1 MKKMPAKLKII
12 WQHERWGV
20 FEKLDYLWRK
30 HHKMRIEIVKGQT
43 LWEALEKENIV
54 LDRPCGGN
62 GICGAC
68 AVFVEGV
75 GNVASCR
82 YSKPGIYEVEPP
94 EKFTFDIVS
103 AGKEKEDFSQN
114 EIAAG
119 KVAIDI
125 GTTTV
130 ALMVF
135 TGTGVVTKGFINP
148 QRNYGSDVASR
159 IKAANEGLL
168 EQMQQSIIDQINKEF
183 ATLDFIPDE
192 IIVSANTTMQ
202 HILKGM
208 DCSGL
213 GKAPFTPS
221 DISLIKYKE
230 PRISGGNV
238 NITLLPGI
246 SAFIGADIVS
256 GLYYLKILDKE
267 APQLFIDLGTNGEMA
282 LGDKNGIIVTST
294 AAGPAF
300 EGSSLALKV
309 HAAGVIKALSYML
322 KNNIID
328 EYGTLIDEYF
338 ETGYPVSPEICGSD
352 ESFDTIYFTQDDIR
366 ELQMAKAAIRA
377 GIEMMLK
384 EKHIK
389 LADVSQIYL
398 AGGMGKY
405 IDPTDTVTIGLLPE
419 GAKDI
424 EAVGNSSLHGA
435 CAYLKEPEEA
445 ADYMHRIVK
454 SAKEI
459 ILANQPDFEEMYI
472 NYINFQGHVDK

>member
-54 LDRPCGGN
+54 IDRPCGGN
-62 GICGAC
+62 GICGGC

-82 YSKPGIYEVEPP
+82 FSNPGIYEVELP

-103 AGKEKEDFSQN
+103 SGKENEDFLQSQ
-114 EIAAG
+114 IPAG

-130 ALMVF
+130 ALMAF

-148 QRNYGSDVASR
+148 QREFGSDVANR

-168 EQMQQSIIDQINKEF
+168 EQMQQSIIEQINKEF
-183 ATLDFIPDE
+183 AALDFIPEE

-213 GKAPFTPS
+213 GKEPFTPA

-230 PRISGGNV
+230 ERISGGNV
-238 NITLLPGI
+238 NVTLLPGI

-256 GLYYLKILDKE
+256 GLFYLKILDKE

-282 LGDKNGIIVTST
+282 LGDKTGIIVTST

-300 EGSSLALKV
+300 EGSRLALKV
-309 HAAGVIKALSYML
+309 HAAGVIKALNYML
-322 KNNIID
+322 KKNIID
-328 EYGTLIDEYF
+328 EYGTLIDKYF
-338 ETGYPVSPEICGSD
+338 DTGYPVTAEICGSD
-352 ESFDTIYFTQDDIR
+352 EPFGIIYFTQDDIR

-384 EKHIK
+384 EKQIN
-389 LADVSQIYL
+389 LIDVSHIYL
-398 AGGMGKY
+398 AGGMGKF
-405 IDPTDTVTIGLLPE
+405 IDPADAMAIGLLPE
-419 GAKDI
+419 GAKAIDAI
-424 EAVGNSSLHGA
+424 GNSSLHGA
-435 CAYLKEPEEA
+435 CDYLKEPEKA
-445 ADYMHRIVK
+445 ADYMQKIVK

-459 ILANQPDFEEMYI
+459 VLANQPGFEEMYI
-472 NYINFQGHVDK
+472 NYINFQGQVDK